1 MKHELLSAQA
11 LVHVGAG
18 EEFVTRGI
26 PAYLIPR
33 SVASNLGFSFL
44 DLGFA
49 SKGPGES
56 SFSHSKRTSAG
67 QTVFLLEEGILM
79 QDCVK

>member
-1 MKHELLSAQA
+1 MKPELLSAKA
-11 LVHVGAG
+11 SVHVGAG

-33 SVASNLGFSFL
+33 SVASNLGVSFFGIW
-44 DLGFA
+44 DLPARDPEKALSLTPKEPLA
-49 SKGPGES
+49 SI
-56 SFSHSKRTSAG
+56 SF
-67 QTVFLLEEGILM
+67 GIVT

>member
-26 PAYLIPR
+26 PAYLILR
-33 SVASNLGFSFL
+33 SITSNLGFTF
-44 DLGFA
+44 LGFGICQQGIWKKLFL
-49 SKGPGES
+49 SLQENLQPNSIS
-56 SFSHSKRTSAG
+56 S
-67 QTVFLLEEGILM
+67 GILT
-79 QDCVK
+79 QDCVKK

>member
-26 PAYLIPR
+26 PAYLILR

-44 DLGFA
+44 GFGICQQGIRRKLFL
-49 SKGPGES
+49 SLQKNLWP
-56 SFSHSKRTSAG
+56 
-67 QTVFLLEEGILM
+67 VFLLES
-79 QDCVK
+79 